1 MHPITLRAFMRSLL
15 SSWFTG
21 MSGPLSVPLSIA
33 AVFVSSGIAKIGLGL
48 TAFVCFWGAAYG
60 VWVRERTSRNAA
72 EENLA
77 QLRQHQ
83 LEISFGGFGIALD
96 KDSPLRQVVDVI
108 ITNKT
113 DRRLEDCRLQLAIIT
128 HDGIERPA
136 WARFPFCE
144 PFSLLVDESK
154 RRRVVEYN
162 FDELSPNL
170 LVPLFDEID
179 NKWVRREGG
188 LLLTP
193 GEYELCIEGFS
204 SHTPMAHF
212 TLRAK
217 CENERWAIGPDVVSL
232 NSAGDSDTSKP
243 SPLMP
248 AGRAPNLHQR
258 LVRLAKNALYYVKP
272 GN

>member
-1 MHPITLRAFMRSLL
+1 VVHWNERPAVCATQYSGCVRVERDSEDRFRSNGFRVLL
-15 SSWFTG
+15 G
-21 MSGPLSVPLSIA
+21 RSIWRVGARKNFEERGRGKSCA
-33 AVFVSSGIAKIGLGL
+33 AAPAPAGNL
-48 TAFVCFWGAAYG
+48 FW
-60 VWVRERTSRNAA
+60 WIW
-72 EENLA
+72 
-77 QLRQHQ
+77 H
-83 LEISFGGFGIALD
+83 ALD
-96 KDSPLRQVVDVI
+96 KDSPLRQVVDVM

-154 RRRVVEYN
+154 IRRVVEYN